1 MLLARVIIG
10 GLGVVVLTFAGRLAT
25 TTATA
30 TAAAATAAVSRSL
43 GGVTVCN
50 VIVIGVRVVVIVVV
64 SIAIGLIST
73 RGRDG
78 LGSDKQRHV
87 RRRLPTGG
95 FSTGGFSTGGF
106 NTGGFDTGGRN
117 RAVAGLGGQHC
128 TDPKSV
134 GLVDTGLRAA
144 GATVERGE
152 RIKNPLAGG
161 AQCTSQRMDSQ
172 PVGKRL
178 LIGCGR
184 LPLQRVFGQ
193 FLGEIIIGH

>member
-95 FSTGGFSTGGF
+95 FSTGGF

-117 RAVAGLGGQHC
+117 RTVAGLGGQHC

>member
-87 RRRLPTGG
+87 RRRLP
-95 FSTGGFSTGGF
+95 TGGFSTGGF

>member
-30 TAAAATAAVSRSL
+30 TAATATAAVSRSL

-87 RRRLPTGG
+87 RRRLP
-95 FSTGGFSTGGF
+95 TGGFSTGGF

>member
-10 GLGVVVLTFAGRLAT
+10 GLGVVVLTFACRLAP

-73 RGRDG
+73 RGCDG

-95 FSTGGFSTGGF
+95 F
-106 NTGGFDTGGRN
+106 NTGGRN

-128 TDPKSV
+128 TDPKGI

-161 AQCTSQRMDSQ
+161 TQCTSQRMDSQ
-172 PVGKRL
+172 PVGKGL